1 LKRIKNLFKSGRNKI
16 TKNNMK
22 ITGSKIE
29 ELTMADLDQQ
39 KDCLKI
45 LSERDYIR
53 VTELNLEADDPFMI
67 FETDNDDRFWDDINE
82 ITDSFV

>member
-1 LKRIKNLFKSGRNKI
+1 
-16 TKNNMK
+16 MK
-22 ITGSKIE
+22 ITGTKIE

>member
-1 LKRIKNLFKSGRNKI
+1 
-16 TKNNMK
+16 MK

-29 ELTMADLDQQ
+29 ELTMADLDWQ

-53 VTELNLEADDPFMI
+53 VTEIKILKLTI
-67 FETDNDDRFWDDINE
+67 HL
-82 ITDSFV
+82 

>member
-1 LKRIKNLFKSGRNKI
+1 
-16 TKNNMK
+16 MK

-29 ELTMADLDQQ
+29 ELTMADLDRQ
-39 KDCLKI
+39 KNCLKI
-45 LSERDYIR
+45 LSERDYIH

-67 FETDNDDRFWDDINE
+67 FETDNDDRFWDDIYE

>member
-1 LKRIKNLFKSGRNKI
+1 
-16 TKNNMK
+16 MK

-67 FETDNDDRFWDDINE
+67 FETDNDGRFWDDINE

>member
-1 LKRIKNLFKSGRNKI
+1 
-16 TKNNMK
+16 MK

-53 VTELNLEADDPFMI
+53 ETELNLEADDPFMI

>member
-1 LKRIKNLFKSGRNKI
+1 
-16 TKNNMK
+16 MK

-29 ELTMADLDQQ
+29 ELTMADLNWQ

-45 LSERDYIR
+45 LSERDYIH
-53 VTELNLEADDPFMI
+53 VTELNLEADVPFMI
-67 FETDNDDRFWDDINE
+67 FETDNYDRFWDDINE